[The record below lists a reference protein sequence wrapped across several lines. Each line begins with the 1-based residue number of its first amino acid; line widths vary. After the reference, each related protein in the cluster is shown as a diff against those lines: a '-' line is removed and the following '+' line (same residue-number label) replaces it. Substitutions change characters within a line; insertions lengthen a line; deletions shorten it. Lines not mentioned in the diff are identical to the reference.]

1 MKRIYKIEIEELLQR
16 VVEIETE
23 NVNEAIRIAKE
34 KYRKEEYVLDE
45 NDFKG
50 VKFSEYKCNNT
61 TLEYTSMLKINT
73 YSYKIMIVS
82 VYNGAHASQGKL
94 SAFRH
99 CIRLVVWAA

>member
-16 VVEIETE
+16 VVEIEAE

-50 VKFSEYKCNNT
+50 VKFSGYKDN
-61 TLEYTSMLKINT
+61 
-73 YSYKIMIVS
+73 
-82 VYNGAHASQGKL
+82 
-94 SAFRH
+94 
-99 CIRLVVWAA
+99 

>member
-16 VVEIETE
+16 VVEIEAE

-50 VKFSEYKCNNT
+50 VKFSEYKD
-61 TLEYTSMLKINT
+61 K
-73 YSYKIMIVS
+73 
-82 VYNGAHASQGKL
+82 
-94 SAFRH
+94 
-99 CIRLVVWAA
+99 

>member
-16 VVEIETE
+16 VVEIEAE

-50 VKFSEYKCNNT
+50 VKFSEYTDN
-61 TLEYTSMLKINT
+61 
-73 YSYKIMIVS
+73 
-82 VYNGAHASQGKL
+82 
-94 SAFRH
+94 
-99 CIRLVVWAA
+99 

>member
-16 VVEIETE
+16 VVEIEAE

-50 VKFSEYKCNNT
+50 VEFSEYEDN
-61 TLEYTSMLKINT
+61 
-73 YSYKIMIVS
+73 
-82 VYNGAHASQGKL
+82 
-94 SAFRH
+94 
-99 CIRLVVWAA
+99 

>member
-16 VVEIETE
+16 VVEIEAE

-50 VKFSEYKCNNT
+50 VKFSEYKDN
-61 TLEYTSMLKINT
+61 
-73 YSYKIMIVS
+73 
-82 VYNGAHASQGKL
+82 
-94 SAFRH
+94 
-99 CIRLVVWAA
+99 

>member
-16 VVEIETE
+16 VVEIEAE

-50 VKFSEYKCNNT
+50 VKFSPRPAMPS
-61 TLEYTSMLKINT
+61 TS
-73 YSYKIMIVS
+73 
-82 VYNGAHASQGKL
+82 
-94 SAFRH
+94 
-99 CIRLVVWAA
+99 